1 MSMRAWA
8 FLIAPA
14 IAGYLSDPFM
24 VRDGSVRVHDD
35 EDEKGL
41 ANNHNSMYQL
51 LQTYPFLLP
60 NLLGT
65 VLCWATAVTVF
76 LEMPET
82 LVQCRSLRLLWRD
95 LSEWICKFL
104 RVASKCWCFGRNN
117 AMVRSSACSLDTTGV
132 TVLNLPP
139 LNNLSRVHNGCHK
152 DLSIS
157 ILLEHYY
164 CNKQN
169 ST

>member
-1 MSMRAWA
+1 MRAWA

-95 LSEWICKFL
+95 LS
-104 RVASKCWCFGRNN
+104 
-117 AMVRSSACSLDTTGV
+117 
-132 TVLNLPP
+132 
-139 LNNLSRVHNGCHK
+139 
-152 DLSIS
+152 
-157 ILLEHYY
+157 
-164 CNKQN
+164 
-169 ST
+169 